1 MSPSRPMP
9 ASPARRNGRSVSQR
23 SFQASQARLPH
34 LLLQPDLPEGHQ
46 VLWSQIYGLGADVVV
61 PRLEGAPRD
70 DVDTNAKE
78 FLKILEQA
86 DMVQKGGTR
95 FEIHK
100 QIHIATRVSFSGSQ
114 QGQISGYVRPW
125 RANIGPAKW
134 PAGRCPTIDRWCRA
148 RQPACRPARNMHRVV
163 RRFPRY
169 SASVAVLHDADAAG
183 SA

>member
-46 VLWSQIYGLGADVVV
+46 VLWSQIYGLGADVVI

-86 DMVQKGGTR
+86 DMARREAPGSKSTSRPTPLPGEASGGANRDRFRATPGQGEPISVQLNG
-95 FEIHK
+95 
-100 QIHIATRVSFSGSQ
+100 
-114 QGQISGYVRPW
+114 
-125 RANIGPAKW
+125 
-134 PAGRCPTIDRWCRA
+134 
-148 RQPACRPARNMHRVV
+148 
-163 RRFPRY
+163 
-169 SASVAVLHDADAAG
+169 
-183 SA
+183 